1 MQILYSREHFGWS
14 LNHSKRGR
22 EKICKE
28 FLYKDF
34 ITMSD
39 LEILCKVI
47 SYAFLLSTLWVN
59 YLNIWPKNFLQD
71 KCTCFFHKHSKISMS
86 QIWPKE
92 ENCIILMILQRNP
105 LRLWPLTLILF
116 HGLFTLFLHPNYC
129 IS

>member
-1 MQILYSREHFGWS
+1 MQILYSQEHFGWS

-71 KCTCFFHKHSKISMS
+71 KCTCFFHKHSKISEPNMAKGGKLHNFNDS
-86 QIWPKE
+86 TKKSSTT
-92 ENCIILMILQRNP
+92 
-105 LRLWPLTLILF
+105 LTSDLNLISWSF
-116 HGLFTLFLHPNYC
+116 YSLFTSESLH
-129 IS
+129 